1 MSCWS
6 VWTEY
11 GLGNT
16 VRRMTDSDRED
27 IAVQNMQFSREG
39 LRVLA
44 FAYKQME
51 EEKEIGTE
59 DEAQLNIYRS
69 DRNDGSAERRIETCG
84 GGVQTCGNPSD
95 HDHR

>member
-11 GLGNT
+11 RVGNT

-59 DEAQLNIYRS
+59 DEEQLIFIGLIAMMDPPREES
-69 DRNDGSAERRIETCG
+69 QTCG
-84 GGVQTCGNPSD
+84 GRVQTCGNPSD